1 MRIAPQA
8 PTMLPVPTWAA
19 IAVATAWKE
28 LMPLLVLFAV
38 QAESAEQSLQ
48 PFAKAAN
55 LHEAGTNGKEQTC
68 TDKQDDQY
76 VIRQIR
82 VDGLDD

>member
-8 PTMLPVPTWAA
+8 PTMLPSANLGGDCGCNSLERAHAA
-19 IAVATAWKE
+19 
-28 LMPLLVLFAV
+28 LVLFAV